1 MKKLLFILITAS
13 AFYAC
18 KNNDAEAENS
28 NEDSLNSTSYYW
40 QAYFN
45 DTTGK
50 LSLRKIPAN
59 DTLSPQ
65 NIAEFMNAANA
76 NIKFEYIRT
85 SNDTIFIKIPDATYL
100 TQQMGS
106 TGPTWYLSELVYNM
120 TEIPGIKEVNI
131 DFEEGD
137 HATPGT
143 YNRARFDKD

>member
-1 MKKLLFILITAS
+1 MKKILFILITAS
-13 AFYAC
+13 IFFAC
-18 KNNDAEAENS
+18 KSNDAEAENN
-28 NEDSLNSTSYYW
+28 NEDSIYTTAYFW

-65 NIAEFMNAANA
+65 NIAAFMNAANA
-76 NIKFEYIRT
+76 NIKLEYIKT

-106 TGPTWYLSELVYNM
+106 TGPTWYLSEVVYNM

-143 YNRARFDKD
+143 YNRNRFDMQ